1 MPIMGFILPIMGIDE
16 TVQRPRSTPGR
27 AGREP
32 PAVRTGIASA
42 LFTTTQRRLLS
53 LLFGQPSRSFLAS
66 ELIKLT
72 GSGSGAVQRELE
84 RLVSSGL
91 ITVTRLG
98 RQKHHRANPDSPV
111 FQELRGLVRKTVGL
125 AEPIREALEPLLDR
139 IKLALI
145 YGSVAEGVDGAD
157 SDIDLLVVGNDV
169 MLEDLFSALSP
180 VEAVLDR
187 QASPTL
193 YTEREFADRIAAGNT
208 FLKRVLAG
216 ETLLLVGALDEPS
229 AA

>member
-1 MPIMGFILPIMGIDE
+1 MGIILPIMGINE
-16 TVQRPRSTPGR
+16 STRNHRSNPRR
-27 AGREP
+27 AGLEP
-32 PAVRTGIASA
+32 RAVRTGIAGA
-42 LFTTTQRRLLS
+42 LFTTTQQRLLS

-66 ELIKLT
+66 ELIRLT
-72 GSGSGAVQRELE
+72 GSGSGAVQRELK

-98 RQKHHRANPDSPV
+98 RQKLHRANPDSPV

-157 SDIDLLVVGNDV
+157 SDIDLLVVGNDM
-169 MLEDLFSALSP
+169 MLEDVYSVLSP

-187 QASPTL
+187 QVNPTL
-193 YTEREFADRIAAGNT
+193 YTEREFADRIVAGST

-229 AA
+229 TA